1 MSAAAPSAKARTPL
15 PGHGGGLRWIKPR
28 GLRGV
33 APVTCVK
40 NRRAPPLSTSA
51 MPSNPLQISDT
62 QRATLA
68 EFERLHARWRA
79 AVDAAQACCG
89 GVAADEVAAGR
100 LLRQSL
106 EADEAFRLAMQL
118 LRDQPI

>member
-1 MSAAAPSAKARTPL
+1 
-15 PGHGGGLRWIKPR
+15 
-28 GLRGV
+28 
-33 APVTCVK
+33 
-40 NRRAPPLSTSA
+40 
-51 MPSNPLQISDT
+51 MPSNPLQISEA
-62 QRATLA
+62 QRATLV

-79 AVDAAQACCG
+79 AVDATQACCG
-89 GVAADEVAAGR
+89 GVAADEVAAAR